1 MEIVATN
8 TVSSQLPNTKRLKH
22 HHSCQNKKN
31 RKWWNYQQLSFFSGT
46 YKMIDDEGVNKR
58 CLPGCTSQ
66 SFTATLSESIYP
78 YPHFIWDKKF
88 CMVVKKLKKT
98 CKSERKH
105 TLGNNHLLV
114 LFKFFFLCLWTKR
127 ALIFHYYFLINLK
140 RFLRRFD
147 QSFLKSLLYESNTKP
162 LP

>member
-1 MEIVATN
+1 MKIAATILSYDSPAEADGAP
-8 TVSSQLPNTKRLKH
+8 TGTQLLFLKQIFWYH
-22 HHSCQNKKN
+22 
-31 RKWWNYQQLSFFSGT
+31 FSGT
-46 YKMIDDEGVNKR
+46 YKMIDDEGVKKR

-105 TLGNNHLLV
+105 TLGNHHQLV
-114 LFKFFFLCLWTKR
+114 LFNIFLPLSLDKEDWNAITLARK
-127 ALIFHYYFLINLK
+127 HHFLTNFK
-140 RFLRRFD
+140 TFLRSFD
-147 QSFLKSLLYESNTKP
+147 
-162 LP
+162 

>member
-1 MEIVATN
+1 MKIAATILSYDSPAEADGAP
-8 TVSSQLPNTKRLKH
+8 TGTQLLFLKQIFWYH
-22 HHSCQNKKN
+22 
-31 RKWWNYQQLSFFSGT
+31 FSGT
-46 YKMIDDEGVNKR
+46 YKMIDDEGVKKR